1 MTSRDEEA
9 WHSPLFWKKVVSR
22 VSIVGFEAFLEG
34 GSVFLV
40 LFSFI
45 FCGGMIGVARSL
57 LSSKRRAATVCVDRA
72 LSFIEQ
78 KRAWSSK
85 LGLRCSIWFALDE
98 WKLGHSWSV
107 RISAGGMFELF
118 GAMYIQSFTFRD
130 VILVFVPYCQSNC
143 RLSSLAAKFLWME
156 YCDWMKTSAEDVFFE
171 AWHYVAKMS
180 GIVF

>member
-22 VSIVGFEAFLEG
+22 VSIVGFEACWKAGLCFL
-34 GSVFLV
+34 FYFRL
-40 LFSFI
+40 LLRKI
-45 FCGGMIGVARSL
+45 DVARRL
-57 LSSKRRAATVCVDRA
+57 LWSKRRAATVCFDRA

-98 WKLGHSWSV
+98 WKIGRSLSV

-130 VILVFVPYCQSNC
+130 VILAFVLYCQSNC
-143 RLSSLAAKFLWME
+143 RLSSLAAEFLWME
-156 YCDWMKTSAEDVFFE
+156 YCDWMKTSVEDVFFE
-171 AWHYVAKMS
+171 IWRYVAKMS